1 MDKFLELS
9 FRNHISEN
17 DKVIDY
23 FYTMFEPMLDEMRK
37 YLNKEIADDIEN
49 QFVLLATEA
58 FVYSGVEGMKLAIGV
73 INGTIKQVIEI

>member
-37 YLNKEIADDIEN
+37 YLNKELADDIEN

>member
-9 FRNHISEN
+9 FKNHISEN
-17 DKVIDY
+17 DKVIDH
-23 FYTMFEPMLDEMRK
+23 FYSMFDPMFDEMRK
-37 YLNKEIADDIEN
+37 YLSKDIADDIEN